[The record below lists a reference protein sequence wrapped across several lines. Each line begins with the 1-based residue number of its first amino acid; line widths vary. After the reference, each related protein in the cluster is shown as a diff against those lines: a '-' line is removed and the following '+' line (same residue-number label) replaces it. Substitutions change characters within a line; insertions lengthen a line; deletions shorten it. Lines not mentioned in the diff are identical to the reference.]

1 MAWWVMPLYQ
11 AGLGLT
17 YGFHV
22 TMTAVILRIRQPD
35 LVGEGFLFSGSL
47 IWLGNALMLL
57 VGMAW
62 LAGRPGVGAA
72 LRSAARLSGEFY
84 LQAWRLAQQWST

>member
-1 MAWWVMPLYQ
+1 MPVYQ
-11 AGLGLT
+11 VGLGLT

-47 IWLGNALMLL
+47 IWLGNVLMLL
-57 VGMAW
+57 LGMAW
-62 LAGRPGVGAA
+62 LAGRPSMGAA
-72 LRSAARLSGEFY
+72 LRSAALLSGDFY
-84 LQAWRLAQQWST
+84 LQAWRWVQEWIS